1 MFVRRATCAGLIAAI
16 LLLPTF
22 ARAQSAATSGSI
34 TYRNQPPVNPTPGGR
49 GETGRHA
56 RFGIW
61 SPGRTLQGRARC
73 GFESHRPHETF
84 PHCSRQF

>member
-49 GETGRHA
+49 SRIGTGIRL
-56 RFGIW
+56 G
-61 SPGRTLQGRARC
+61 T
-73 GFESHRPHETF
+73 
-84 PHCSRQF
+84 